1 MGHPDL
7 HRYAPPEGLPELVDG
22 LLERSRERS
31 AGLQRKNLLVTAGA
45 TAGITVALASLLEP
59 GDEVLVLAPHWPLI
73 SGIVRAFHGRPVEV
87 PFHGRVHSADEA
99 VEACREQISERT
111 VALYYSTPNN
121 PTGDVLP
128 RAWVEALV
136 SWAREQN
143 LWVLGDLVFE
153 DLIYDGEPTDP
164 CALAPERSFAFR
176 SFSKTYGLAGYRCGH
191 VTGPLHTMARVRN
204 LGTQLVYGAT
214 TASQVAVRRALED
227 HGSAWLADARER
239 YRATGE
245 EVARRLGVPPPH
257 AGIFLFLDLAD
268 RLGELSPAR
277 FLQQCASRGLLLA
290 GGSSFGNYESSV
302 RLCFTAA
309 PPEQVLR
316 GVDLLVELLG
326 R

>member
-1 MGHPDL
+1 M
-7 HRYAPPEGLPELVDG
+7 
-22 LLERSRERS
+22 
-31 AGLQRKNLLVTAGA
+31 T
-45 TAGITVALASLLEP
+45 LASLLEP

-73 SGIVRAFHGRPVEV
+73 SGIVRAFHARPVEV
-87 PFHGRVHSADEA
+87 PFHGRVRSAEEA
-99 VEACREQISERT
+99 VEVCRERISERT

-128 RAWVEALV
+128 RDWVEALV
-136 SWAREQN
+136 GWALVGWARERN

-153 DLIYDGEPTDP
+153 DLIYQGEATDP
-164 CALAPERSFAFR
+164 WALAPERSFAFR
-176 SFSKTYGLAGYRCGH
+176 SFSKTYGLAGYRCGY

-214 TASQVAVRRALED
+214 TASQVAVRQALRD
-227 HGSAWLADARER
+227 HGSAWLAEAREQ

-245 EVARRLGVPPPH
+245 EVARRLGVPAPQG
-257 AGIFLFLDLAD
+257 GIFLFLDLAG
-268 RLGELSPAR
+268 RVEALSPNR
-277 FLQQCASRGLLLA
+277 FLRQCANRGLLLA
-290 GGSSFGNYESSV
+290 GGSSFGSYESRV

-316 GVDLLVELLG
+316 GVDLLVEQLD